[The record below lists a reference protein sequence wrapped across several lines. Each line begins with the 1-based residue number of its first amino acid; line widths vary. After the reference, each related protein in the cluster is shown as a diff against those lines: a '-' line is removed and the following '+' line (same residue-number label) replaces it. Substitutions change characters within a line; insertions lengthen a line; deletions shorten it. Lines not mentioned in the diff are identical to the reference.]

1 MVLVDLS
8 ETVMSMK
15 VTDGLDILQAL
26 TLLLKPDGIFVK
38 NEIYFNTMR
47 KMFKY
52 STMIRWYDNPVICA
66 QVLVLGSNEI
76 DFMDHDLKDHHIDAL
91 FLEPFDA
98 IHDPY
103 ELYHDY
109 YKNESRYV

>member
-38 NEIYFNTMR
+38 NELYFNTMR
-47 KMFKY
+47 NMFKY
-52 STMIRWYDNPVICA
+52 TSMIRWYDNPVTCA
-66 QVLVLGSNEI
+66 QVFVMGSNKI
-76 DFMDHDLKDHHIDAL
+76 DFMDRELKDHNVDTLYLQDLDTIN
-91 FLEPFDA
+91 
-98 IHDPY
+98 DPY
-103 ELYHDY
+103 EIYHDY
-109 YKNESRYV
+109 YKNESR